1 MVKVESE
8 MPGGLR
14 LLACRRWEGFCV
26 RRNFHLPGRPLVYGV
41 NGAAATSHPLAS
53 QAAIGILRAGG
64 NAVDAAIGACAVQCV
79 VEPAMT
85 GVGGDCFA
93 LIQIGGG
100 DIIGINGSGHAP
112 AGLSLEFLEDRNIS
126 AIEVSSPHGV
136 TIPGAV
142 DTRSEEHTSE
152 LQSLMRLS
160 YAVFGL
166 KK

>member
-1 MVKVESE
+1 MRISDWSSDVCSSD
-8 MPGGLR
+8 L
-14 LLACRRWEGFCV
+14 
-26 RRNFHLPGRPLVYGV
+26 
-41 NGAAATSHPLAS
+41 AATSHPLAS

-126 AIEVSSPHGV
+126 AIEVSRPHEIGRASCRERV
-136 TIPGAV
+136 CQYV
-142 DTRSEEHTSE
+142 
-152 LQSLMRLS
+152 
-160 YAVFGL
+160 
-166 KK
+166 

>member
-1 MVKVESE
+1 MRISDWSSDVCSSD
-8 MPGGLR
+8 L
-14 LLACRRWEGFCV
+14 
-26 RRNFHLPGRPLVYGV
+26 V

-53 QAAIGILRAGG
+53 QAACGILRAGG

-142 DTRSEEHTSE
+142 DTWS
-152 LQSLMRLS
+152 RLS
-160 YAVFGL
+160 SDYGKDRKSTRL
-166 KK
+166 NSSH

>member
-1 MVKVESE
+1 
-8 MPGGLR
+8 
-14 LLACRRWEGFCV
+14 
-26 RRNFHLPGRPLVYGV
+26 
-41 NGAAATSHPLAS
+41 
-53 QAAIGILRAGG
+53 
-64 NAVDAAIGACAVQCV
+64 
-79 VEPAMT
+79 MT

-142 DTRSEEHTSE
+142 DTWSRLSSDYGKLGLDACLQPAIRYAEDGFAVAPRVAVDWRSEEHTSE
-152 LQSLMRLS
+152 LQSLMRIS

-166 KK
+166 KKKTKLDHIPTRHIACYAYSHT

>member
-1 MVKVESE
+1 MRISDWSSDVCSSA
-8 MPGGLR
+8 LS
-14 LLACRRWEGFCV
+14 
-26 RRNFHLPGRPLVYGV
+26 RNFHLPGRSLGYGV

-100 DIIGINGSGHAP
+100 DIIGINGSGHA
-112 AGLSLEFLEDRNIS
+112 DRKSTRLN
-126 AIEVSSPHGV
+126 SSH
-136 TIPGAV
+136 
-142 DTRSEEHTSE
+142 
-152 LQSLMRLS
+152 
-160 YAVFGL
+160 
-166 KK
+166 

>member
-1 MVKVESE
+1 MRISDWSSDVCSSD
-8 MPGGLR
+8 L
-14 LLACRRWEGFCV
+14 
-26 RRNFHLPGRPLVYGV
+26 
-41 NGAAATSHPLAS
+41 AATSHPLAS

-112 AGLSLEFLEDRNIS
+112 AGLSLEFLEIGRAS
-126 AIEVSSPHGV
+126 CRESVCQYG
-136 TIPGAV
+136 
-142 DTRSEEHTSE
+142 
-152 LQSLMRLS
+152 
-160 YAVFGL
+160 
-166 KK
+166 